1 MSNIYEKWHMY
12 KIQYYWNKRSGL
24 YWI

>member
-1 MSNIYEKWHMY
+1 MY
-12 KIQYYWNKRSGL
+12 KIQYYWNTRSDP